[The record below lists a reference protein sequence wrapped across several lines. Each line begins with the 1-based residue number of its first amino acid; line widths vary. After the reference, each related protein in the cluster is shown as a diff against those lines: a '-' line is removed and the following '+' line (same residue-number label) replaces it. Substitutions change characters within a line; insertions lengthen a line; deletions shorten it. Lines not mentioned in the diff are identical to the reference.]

1 MTDNKNQNLILKPPV
16 VVVMGHVDH
25 GKSSILDY
33 IRKTNVTEKEIGG
46 ITQKLGAYEVVHNNS
61 KITFLDTPGHEAFNT
76 IRERGTIVADIAIL
90 VIAADEG
97 IKAQTEEALN
107 LILSHNLP
115 FIVAFNKIDKPE
127 ANIEKVKQELANK
140 EVYVESYGGKIP
152 SVNVSAKTGEGIN
165 ELLDLILILNEL
177 NGKKINPNSELFGYI
192 LESGIDPRKG
202 INATCLV
209 LEGKIKIG
217 DIIYTASSKA
227 KVKILEDFLGKPIKE
242 AVPSSPVRVI
252 GWENQPLV
260 GEKFSTNIDKI
271 DKIEK
276 TPTAIL
282 EQIKST
288 ETNNNILKLI
298 LKADVSGS
306 LEALEKLIVQTLK
319 EQSQEFEIIS
329 KSIGEINLNDL
340 RLAQTTKA
348 MIIAFRTNVSKEAKN
363 YLQSRD
369 IKILTDEIIYKLKE
383 NLELFLKNK
392 NQLPYK
398 IIAEAEVLQ
407 VFSQKDKKNR
417 QIIGCRLFSG
427 KISKN
432 LKFSIFR
439 NEVEVGSGKIIS
451 IRKNKD
457 ELNEAEAVVE
467 LGLQIETDSDILIG
481 DILKFRIK

>member
-33 IRKTNVTEKEIGG
+33 IRKTNITEKEIGG
-46 ITQKLGAYEVVHNNS
+46 ITQKLGAYEIIHNNS

-76 IRERGTIVADIAIL
+76 IRERGTMVADIAIL

-97 IKAQTEEALN
+97 IKAQTQEALD

-127 ANIEKVKQELANK
+127 ANIEKVKQELAEK

-177 NGKKINPNSELFGYI
+177 NSKKIDPNSELFGYI

-242 AVPSSPVRVI
+242 AIPSSPVRVI

-260 GEKFSTNIDKI
+260 GEKFSTNINKI

-276 TPTAIL
+276 TPTEIL
-282 EQIKST
+282 EQIKPT
-288 ETNNNILKLI
+288 ETNDNVLKLI

-306 LEALEKLIVQTLK
+306 LEALEKVIIQTLK

-340 RLAQTTKA
+340 RFAQTAKA

-383 NLELFLKNK
+383 NLELFLQNK

-398 IIAEAEVLQ
+398 IVAEAEVLQ

-451 IRKNKD
+451 IKKNKD
-457 ELNEAEAVVE
+457 ELNEAEAVIE
-467 LGLQIETDSDILIG
+467 IGLQIETNFDILSG

>member
-46 ITQKLGAYEVVHNNS
+46 ITQKLGAYEIIHNNS

-76 IRERGTIVADIAIL
+76 IRERGTMVADIAIL

-97 IKAQTEEALN
+97 IKAQTQEALD

-127 ANIEKVKQELANK
+127 ANIEKVKQELAEK
-140 EVYVESYGGKIP
+140 EVYVESYGGKVP

-177 NGKKINPNSELFGYI
+177 NSKKIDPNSELFGYI

-276 TPTAIL
+276 TSTEIL
-282 EQIKST
+282 EQIKPT
-288 ETNNNILKLI
+288 ETNDNVLKLI

-306 LEALEKLIVQTLK
+306 LEALEKVIIQTLK

-340 RLAQTTKA
+340 RFAQTAKA

-383 NLELFLKNK
+383 NLELFLQNK

-398 IIAEAEVLQ
+398 IVAEAEVLQ

-451 IRKNKD
+451 IKKNKD
-457 ELNEAEAVVE
+457 ELNEAEAVIE
-467 LGLQIETDSDILIG
+467 IGLQIETNFDILSG

>member
-177 NGKKINPNSELFGYI
+177 NGKKIDPNSELFGYI

-217 DIIYTASSKA
+217 DIIYTATSKA

-276 TPTAIL
+276 TPTEIL

-288 ETNNNILKLI
+288 EMNDNILKLI

-306 LEALEKLIVQTLK
+306 LEALEKLITQTLK

>member
-33 IRKTNVTEKEIGG
+33 IRKTNITEKEIGG
-46 ITQKLGAYEVVHNNS
+46 ITQKLGAYEIIHNNS

-76 IRERGTIVADIAIL
+76 IRERGTMVADIAIL

-97 IKAQTEEALN
+97 IKAQTQEALD

-127 ANIEKVKQELANK
+127 ANIEKVKQELAEK

-177 NGKKINPNSELFGYI
+177 NSKKIDPNSELFGYI

-276 TPTAIL
+276 TPTEIL
-282 EQIKST
+282 EQIKPT
-288 ETNNNILKLI
+288 ETNDNILKLI

-306 LEALEKLIVQTLK
+306 LEALEKVIIQTLK

-340 RLAQTTKA
+340 RFAQTAKA

-383 NLELFLKNK
+383 NLELFLQNK

-398 IIAEAEVLQ
+398 IVAEAEVLQ

-451 IRKNKD
+451 IKKNKD
-457 ELNEAEAVVE
+457 ELTEAEAVIE
-467 LGLQIETDSDILIG
+467 IGLQIETNFDILSG

>member
-33 IRKTNVTEKEIGG
+33 IRKTNITEKEIGG
-46 ITQKLGAYEVVHNNS
+46 ITQKLGAYEIIHNNS

-76 IRERGTIVADIAIL
+76 IRERGTMVADIAIL
-90 VIAADEG
+90 VIATDEG
-97 IKAQTEEALN
+97 IKAQTQEALD

-127 ANIEKVKQELANK
+127 ANIEKVKQELAEK

-177 NGKKINPNSELFGYI
+177 NSKKIDPNSELFGYI

-202 INATCLV
+202 INVTCLV

-276 TPTAIL
+276 TPTEIL
-282 EQIKST
+282 EQIKPT
-288 ETNNNILKLI
+288 ETNDNILKLI

-306 LEALEKLIVQTLK
+306 LEALEKVIVQTLK

-340 RLAQTTKA
+340 RFAQTAKA

-383 NLELFLKNK
+383 NLELFLQNK

-398 IIAEAEVLQ
+398 IVAEAEVLQ

-451 IRKNKD
+451 IKKNKD
-457 ELNEAEAVVE
+457 ELNEAEAVIE
-467 LGLQIETDSDILIG
+467 IGLQIETNFDILSG

>member
-33 IRKTNVTEKEIGG
+33 IRKTNITEKEIGG
-46 ITQKLGAYEVVHNNS
+46 ITQKLGAYEIIHNNS

-76 IRERGTIVADIAIL
+76 IRERGTMVADIAIL

-97 IKAQTEEALN
+97 IKAQTQEALD

-127 ANIEKVKQELANK
+127 ANIEKVKQELAEK

-177 NGKKINPNSELFGYI
+177 NSKKIDPNSELFGYI

-252 GWENQPLV
+252 GWEKQPLV

-276 TPTAIL
+276 TPTEIL
-282 EQIKST
+282 EQIKPT
-288 ETNNNILKLI
+288 ETNDNILKLI

-306 LEALEKLIVQTLK
+306 LEALEKVIIQTLK

-340 RLAQTTKA
+340 RFAQTAKA

-383 NLELFLKNK
+383 NLELFLQNK

-398 IIAEAEVLQ
+398 IVAEAEVLQ

-451 IRKNKD
+451 IKKNKD
-457 ELNEAEAVVE
+457 ELNEAEAVIE
-467 LGLQIETDSDILIG
+467 IGLQIETNFDILSG

>member
-1 MTDNKNQNLILKPPV
+1 MAANENQNLRLKPPV

-33 IRKTNVTEKEIGG
+33 IRKTNITEKEAGG
-46 ITQKLGAYEVVHNNS
+46 ITQQLGAYEIVYNNS

-107 LILSHNLP
+107 LILNQNLP
-115 FIVAFNKIDKPE
+115 FIIALNKIDRPE
-127 ANIEKVKQELANK
+127 ANPEKVKQELAEK
-140 EVYVESYGGKIP
+140 GVYVESYGGKIP
-152 SVNVSAKTGEGIN
+152 SVNVSAKTGEGIE

-177 NGKKINPNSELFGYI
+177 NNKPLDLDSELFGYI
-192 LESGIDPRKG
+192 LESGIDARKG

-209 LEGKIKIG
+209 LEGKIKVG
-217 DIIYTASSKA
+217 DLIYTASSKA

-252 GWENQPLV
+252 GWEKQPLV
-260 GEKFSTNIDKI
+260 GEKFSTNIEKI

-276 TPTAIL
+276 PQVKTFEGPKSA
-282 EQIKST
+282 EQN
-288 ETNNNILKLI
+288 ENILKLI

-306 LEALEKLIVQTLK
+306 LEALEKVIIQTLK

-340 RLAQTTKA
+340 RLAETTKA
-348 MIIAFRTNVSKEAKN
+348 LIIAFRTNVSKESKN

-369 IKILTDEIIYKLKE
+369 IKILSDEIIYKLKE

-398 IIAEAEVLQ
+398 IVAEAEVLQ
-407 VFSQKDKKNR
+407 IFSQKDKKDR
-417 QIIGCRLFSG
+417 QIIGCRLYSG

-432 LKFSIFR
+432 LRFSIFR
-439 NEVEVGSGKIIS
+439 NDNEVGSGKLIS
-451 IRKNKD
+451 IRKSKD

-467 LGLQIETDSDILIG
+467 LGLQIESSFDILNG

>member
-1 MTDNKNQNLILKPPV
+1 MANENQNLILKPPV

-33 IRKTNVTEKEIGG
+33 IRKTNITEKEAGG
-46 ITQKLGAYEVVHNNS
+46 ITQQLGAYEVIHNNS
-61 KITFLDTPGHEAFNT
+61 KITFLDTPGHVAFNT

-107 LILSHNLP
+107 LILNQNLP
-115 FIVAFNKIDKPE
+115 FIIACNKIDRPE
-127 ANIEKVKQELANK
+127 ANSEKVKQELAEK
-140 EVYVESYGGKIP
+140 GVYVESYGGKIP
-152 SVNVSAKTGEGIN
+152 SVNVSAKTGEGIE

-177 NGKKINPNSELFGYI
+177 NNKKIDPNSEPFGYI
-192 LESGIDPRKG
+192 LESGIDARKG

-209 LEGKIKIG
+209 LEGKIKVG
-217 DIIYTASSKA
+217 DLIYTATSKA
-227 KVKILEDFLGKPIKE
+227 KVKILENFLGKPIKE
-242 AVPSSPVRVI
+242 ALPSSPVRVI

-260 GEKFSTNIDKI
+260 GEKFSTNIEKV

-276 TPTAIL
+276 SQAKTFEELKSI
-282 EQIKST
+282 EQN
-288 ETNNNILKLI
+288 ENILKLI

-319 EQSQEFEIIS
+319 EWSQEFEIIS

-340 RLAQTTKA
+340 RLAETTKA
-348 MIIAFRTNVSKEAKN
+348 LIVAFRTNVSKESKN

-407 VFSQKDKKNR
+407 IFSQKDKKDR
-417 QIIGCRLFSG
+417 QIIGCQLSSG

-432 LKFSIFR
+432 SKFAIFR
-439 NEVEVGSGKIIS
+439 NDEEVGSGKIIS

-467 LGLQIETDSDILIG
+467 LGLQIESSFDILSG
-481 DILKFRIK
+481 DVLKFRIK